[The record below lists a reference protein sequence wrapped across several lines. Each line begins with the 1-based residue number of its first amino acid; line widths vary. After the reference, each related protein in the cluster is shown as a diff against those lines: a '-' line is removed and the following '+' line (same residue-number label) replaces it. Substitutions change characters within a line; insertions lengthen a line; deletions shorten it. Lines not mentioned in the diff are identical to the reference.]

1 MQNYEDDRTRW
12 LHFHAPSYQFTPRRF
27 DADPRAVIARDD
39 FRPAMPLDSAA
50 ERYHPEYDFVTDIA
64 HSQSAVLPRGD
75 SMIVAAAMNLH
86 RETHSSAAPYST
98 TFYLARSAAEIPVLI
113 REHDVSE
120 TVRFTVTVPRENTL
134 LGLEALSQR
143 FQVAARTRHT
153 VTAPVRSSGAWV
165 TQPVLFA
172 PTAAMPRRAA
182 DVLPRMLG
190 SETLRRRDTVGL
202 YWEVGGVARG
212 TVAHFSLRAVR
223 TGGRRAGVLERFVGI
238 FRTDMARD
246 TLTVSWSDPIG
257 SDEGVSGHSLSISL
271 SSLSEGQYRLEL
283 EVEFPGGVRVAS
295 DRGVEIVN
303 EHGRAP
309 NLLDAL
315 RQPMPKSESSEP
327 EPAPRRRTGG
337 GTRLQGQ
344 VLSLLVPRLNRDVRR
359 SPPQDPLAHLRVH
372 LLHNLPGHA
381 EYN

>member
-1 MQNYEDDRTRW
+1 MGDILIRFGMAAHWIVPGKMQNFEDDRTRW

-27 DADPRAVIARDD
+27 DADPRAVVTRDD
-39 FRPAMPLDSAA
+39 FRPAIPLDSAA

-98 TFYLARSAAEIPVLI
+98 IFYLARSAADIPVLI

-120 TVRFTVTVPRENTL
+120 TVRFTVTVPRENAL

-143 FQVAARTRHT
+143 LQVAARTRYT
-153 VTAPVRSSGAWV
+153 VTAPTRSSGAWV
-165 TQPVLFA
+165 TQPILFA

-182 DVLPRMLG
+182 DVLPHMLG

-212 TVAHFSLRAVR
+212 TVAHFSVRAVR
-223 TGGRRAGVLERFVGI
+223 TGGRRAGVLERFIGI

-246 TLTVSWSDPIG
+246 TLTVSWSDPIS
-257 SDEGVSGHSLSISL
+257 SDEGVSGHSLSIPL

-295 DRGVEIVN
+295 HRGVEVVN

-327 EPAPRRRTGG
+327 EPAPRRRTG
-337 GTRLQGQ
+337 
-344 VLSLLVPRLNRDVRR
+344 N
-359 SPPQDPLAHLRVH
+359 
-372 LLHNLPGHA
+372 PGRGA
-381 EYN
+381 R